1 MGLPRAGAPMAK
13 RTWKVE
19 FRARP
24 QSDGLER
31 LGQAVKLAIDRGV
44 VAPKIQ
50 LDDNDERPRLSMHA
64 SVGALEELDA

>member
-1 MGLPRAGAPMAK
+1 MARR

-19 FRARP
+19 LRARP

-31 LGQAVKLAIDRGV
+31 LGQAVKLVIDREV
-44 VAPKIQ
+44 VSRGMQ
-50 LDDNDERPRLSMHA
+50 TNNNDGEPRLGMHA